1 MLSMVIS
8 FYKQREQRKDA
19 LRSYAEVTILA
30 IIFVF
35 KGFVKLKKIKK
46 IQEKVG
52 SGWVG
57 QAPTRYFIFWED
69 FVFCVVFMFQM
80 FQKKIWIGGWVGEVK
95 PIRVFL
101 GFFST

>member
-1 MLSMVIS
+1 MLSMVIF

-46 IQEKVG
+46 ITKK
-52 SGWVG
+52 SWKWVG
-57 QAPTRYFIFWED
+57 GSSPNSDFYFFGR
-69 FVFCVVFMFQM
+69 FCVFCVVFMFPNVP
-80 FQKKIWIGGWVGEVK
+80 KKNLDWWVG
-95 PIRVFL
+95 
-101 GFFST
+101 G